1 MTRKIA
7 KLISFVLGMPWL
19 AVIMYVLLH
28 GTGLSDEQ
36 YRFFVQIFLIFSFIV
51 PTSFFLWEY
60 RHGEISDADITRR
73 SERYKLLTL
82 VCASNLVTL
91 ACAYVYGTPL
101 LFHLVLSITLVLLAV
116 YVITFFWKIS
126 LHMTFNVV
134 GISMINITTNW
145 QYMWLYALIPLI
157 FWSRRLLRKHT
168 PWQLVAGFAVSQA
181 IVLGVAVWYGL
192 A

>member
-1 MTRKIA
+1 MKRNIA
-7 KLISFVLGMPWL
+7 KIVSFALGMPWL
-19 AVIMYVLLH
+19 AVIMYVMLH

-51 PTSFFLWEY
+51 PATFFAWEY
-60 RHGEISDADITRR
+60 RKGEISDADVTKR
-73 SERYKLLTL
+73 SQRYKLLTL
-82 VCASNLVTL
+82 VCASNFVTL

-101 LFHLVLSITLVLLAV
+101 LYHLMLGVTLVLLAV

-134 GISMINITTNW
+134 GISMINVLNDW
-145 QYMWLYALIPLI
+145 QFMYLYALIPVI

-181 IVLGVAVWYGL
+181 ILLGVAVWYGL